1 MSKSSYPQKIDTSV
15 ELPIVKNNVTEI
27 KADILN
33 SLRDAI
39 IKIEKSIGVFSDTT
53 LSLYDRVDHSIDG
66 SGELKKSA
74 LDSAG
79 VIYGPILNKHISEYA
94 GIAEDKLKLDY
105 PTGLLASSVSLVK
118 TELESYLSKL
128 KEIELKLTSHT
139 NEYAVAR
146 HNSDAISVSG
156 ITNSPSNV
164 AASQFSN
171 GTLTQILQEIYSA
184 HINFSASASATN
196 AAHTA
201 EQIFFN
207 TENSPDFSDY
217 ESVQAVLDAIIASN
231 LKSLTTNLFSTTTSG
246 VVRKLKLFDQ
256 NENIQGKKISSVET
270 VEYTEN
276 NLPTQLITFAN
287 PVVLT
292 ESIEKFDMIYITG
305 VNTELDYNGLYTIY
319 DYILDGDDVQ
329 SVIIIGGTKGSSLAN
344 TTGFIVKNPYR
355 VANPGFFLPVV
366 RPRYNRTN
374 IPDVIFINPDCAYII
389 SKGLDARLLSDS
401 IKNLTLDIDGTEH
414 LIEIYD
420 SSLDYNNLDS
430 VIYLL
435 NSYFSDNKISAMA
448 GKLRSNSCYEL
459 IISHLIPSVFDS
471 DTIRYIK
478 VLESDLLDA
487 STQLGLSNYID
498 VQIFGYGTNNIMLN
512 GLSFDA
518 IKLTQKYTSEDIVLD
533 EADTSITFL
542 TKNPISLG
550 VKIGHYVFVQN
561 YGLMRVSD
569 VTTTKI
575 ILDDYGATF
584 SEYADEYIYILKNS
598 LSIEDLEFS
607 ELVGSSGQLLIDFY
621 LTSDYQFGYLVRAAI
636 NDSVS
641 SGSHNTIILDISKDY
656 LVNTSCTLNIST
668 SNIATLEEGSDSGD
682 EVKIYNYDTY
692 SVKSPSGQYFIKILT
707 NGEVPSSNISVEIIG
722 YDQLPAGSYLL
733 GRCNYTP
740 SMGMIFGT
748 SGNGMP
754 SLLDKRKA
762 GTIGEE
768 NIAAS
773 FIEKY
778 IEAPRAE
785 LMADGV
791 ASGLAVSQLFI
802 NPQNIEITI
811 EPGYYYCAGIRY
823 QFDGVNSFPYS
834 HEGDNFFIGFDSTGC
849 LRIEKEL
856 YDADLSRMISPFL
869 NRQFVYLAY
878 VEVGASQNNI
888 FDIQKQISLF
898 NNKIFSEITVS
909 KNKDYGQFTTIK
921 AAVDYARLYTKIN
934 NVDYAPKILIKPG
947 KYIELE
953 TIVLNFDISIEGS
966 GPSTIVEKDSALYSN
981 YSQSTAFA
989 GVHYANSLFIIGEYN
1004 LTDGQAAG
1012 INYGITLSNFTYK
1025 TSDAILSL
1033 SSSNLNF
1040 VITILQ
1046 RTNNNLDHVIRVDD
1060 VNFIGPKT
1068 FEGSTSDTMGSL
1080 DGIRQEIPIIFAKSS
1095 DMTNTSYVRY
1105 GSLILTNS
1113 FFSNMGTERA
1123 LIGAIITKSGSYII
1137 RDIMINNNIIK
1148 NASQNLNLVSAGSYN
1163 IFASSDNYSL
1173 GDTLGV
1179 TYQNVVI
1186 GDNAIRD

>member
-15 ELPIVKNNVTEI
+15 ELPVVKNNVTEI

-39 IKIEKSIGVFSDTT
+39 IKIEKSIGAFSDTT
-53 LSLYDRVDHSIDG
+53 LTLYDRVDHTIDG

-79 VIYGPILNKHISEYA
+79 VIYGPVENKHISAAAAIEE
-94 GIAEDKLKLDY
+94 IKLKLDY
-105 PTGLLASSVSLVK
+105 PTKLLASSVSLIK
-118 TELESYLSKL
+118 TEIESYLEKL
-128 KEIELKLTSHT
+128 KEIELKLTSHMS
-139 NEYAVAR
+139 EYAIDR
-146 HNSDAISVSG
+146 HNSDAITVSA
-156 ITNSPSNV
+156 ISDSPSDI
-164 AASQFSN
+164 ATASFSG

-184 HINFSASASATN
+184 HINFAASATATN
-196 AAHTA
+196 SAHTA

-231 LKSLTTNLFSTTTSG
+231 LRSLTTNLFSTTTSG
-246 VVRKLKLFDQ
+246 IVRKLKLFDQ
-256 NENIQGKKISSVET
+256 NENIQGKKISSIEA
-270 VEYTEN
+270 VEYTET
-276 NLPTQLITFAN
+276 NLPMQTITFAN

-319 DYILDGDDVQ
+319 DYVLDGEDVQ
-329 SVIIIGGTKGSSLAN
+329 SVTIIGGTKGSSLAN
-344 TTGFIVKNPYR
+344 TTGYIVKNPYK

-374 IPDVIFINPDCAYII
+374 TPDVIFINPDAAYII
-389 SKGLDARLLSDS
+389 GKGLDARLLSDS
-401 IKNLTLDIDGTEH
+401 VKNLTLEIDGVEH
-414 LIEIYD
+414 IIEIYD
-420 SSLDYNNLDS
+420 SALDYNNLDS
-430 VIYLL
+430 VVYLI
-435 NSYFSDNKISAMA
+435 NSYFSDNKVPAIA
-448 GKLRSNSCYEL
+448 GKIRSNSCYEL
-459 IISHLIPSVFDS
+459 IISHLIPSVFDA

-478 VLESDLLDA
+478 VLESDSADA
-487 STQLGLSNYID
+487 STELGLADYID
-498 VQIFGYGTNNIMLN
+498 IQIFGYGVNNIMLN
-512 GLSFDA
+512 GLSFDT
-518 IKLTQKYTSEDIVLD
+518 IDLVKKYTSDDIVID
-533 EADTSITFL
+533 EAAASITFL
-542 TKNPISLG
+542 TKNVLSLG

-561 YGLMRVSD
+561 YGLMRVAD
-569 VTTTKI
+569 VTSTKI
-575 ILDDYGATF
+575 ILDDYDTTF
-584 SEYADEYIYILKNS
+584 LEPAGEYIYILKNS
-598 LSIEDLEFS
+598 LSIEELEFS

-636 NDSVS
+636 NDSIS
-641 SGSHNTIILDISKDY
+641 SGPHDTIILDISKDY
-656 LVNTSCTLNIST
+656 LVNSSCILNIST
-668 SNIATLEEGSDSGD
+668 SNIATIEEDSNFGE
-682 EVKIYNYDTY
+682 EVKLYNYDTY
-692 SVKSPSGQYFIKILT
+692 AIKSTSGQYFIKILT
-707 NGEVPSSNISVEIIG
+707 NGEAPSSNISVEITG
-722 YDQLPAGSYLL
+722 YNQLPAGIFFL

-740 SMGMIFGT
+740 SMGMIFGST
-748 SGNGMP
+748 GSGIP
-754 SLLDKRKA
+754 SLIDKRKA

-778 IEAPRAE
+778 IEGPRSE
-785 LMADGV
+785 LMTDGV
-791 ASGLAVSQLFI
+791 ASGLAISQLFI
-802 NPQNIEITI
+802 DSSNIELTI

-823 QFDGVNSFPYS
+823 QFDGINSLPYN
-834 HEGDNFFIGFDSTGC
+834 HDGDNFFVGFDNNGC
-849 LRIEKEL
+849 LRIEKEI

-878 VEVGASQNNI
+878 VEVSTFANNI
-888 FDIQKQISLF
+888 FDIQKRISLF
-898 NNKIFSEITVS
+898 NNKVFSEITVS
-909 KNKDYGQFTTIK
+909 KNKNYGQFTTIK
-921 AAVDYARLYTKIN
+921 GAVDYARLYTKIN

-947 KYIELE
+947 RYVEPE
-953 TIVLNFDISIEGS
+953 TIVLNFDVSIEGS
-966 GPSTIVEKDSALYSN
+966 GPSTIIEKDSALYSN
-981 YSQSTAFA
+981 YSQSTAFV
-989 GVHYANSLFIIGEYN
+989 GIHYANSLFIIGEYN
-1004 LTDGQAAG
+1004 LTDGQAAN

-1046 RTNNNLDHVIRVDD
+1046 RTNNNLNHVIRVDKI
-1060 VNFIGPKT
+1060 NFIGPTT
-1068 FEGSTSDTMGSL
+1068 FRGSTSDTMGSL
-1080 DGIRQEIPIIFAKSS
+1080 DGVRQEIPIIFAKSS

-1113 FFSNMGTERA
+1113 FFTNMGTERA

-1179 TYQNVVI
+1179 TYQNIVI